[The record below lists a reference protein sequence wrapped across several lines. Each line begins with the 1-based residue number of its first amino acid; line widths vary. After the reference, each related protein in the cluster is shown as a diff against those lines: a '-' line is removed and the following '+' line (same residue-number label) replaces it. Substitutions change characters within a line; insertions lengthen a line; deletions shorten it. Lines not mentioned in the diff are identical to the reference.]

1 MIRVLLADD
10 HEMVR
15 EGLRA
20 LLEITADIL
29 VIGLASNGQEAL
41 ELAMRLR
48 PHVAVIDV
56 SMPPMN
62 GIEAA
67 REIRTHCPQTQ
78 VLMLSMFRNPEHVQR
93 AIQAGALGY
102 VLKDEAGKV
111 LAGAIRA
118 VSNGYRYFSP
128 GITEIAEHYI

>member
-10 HEMVR
+10 HEMLR

-20 LLEITADIL
+20 LLERTADIE
-29 VIGLASNGQEAL
+29 VIALASNGQEAL
-41 ELAMRLR
+41 DMAMLLR

-67 REIRTHCPQTQ
+67 KEIRTQCPLTQ
-78 VLMLSMFRNPEHVQR
+78 VLMLSMYRNPEHIQR
-93 AIQAGALGY
+93 AIQAGVLGY
-102 VLKDEAGKV
+102 ILKDEAGAI

-118 VSNGYRYFSP
+118 VSNGYRYFSQE
-128 GITEIAEHYI
+128 ISEIAERYI

>member
-118 VSNGYRYFSP
+118 VSNGYRYFSQE
-128 GITEIAEHYI
+128 ITEIAERYK

>member
-10 HEMVR
+10 HVMIR

-20 LLEITADIL
+20 LLEMTADIQ
-29 VIGLASNGQEAL
+29 VIALASNGQEAL
-41 ELAMRLR
+41 DMAMRLR

-56 SMPPMN
+56 SMPPKN

-67 REIRTHCPQTQ
+67 RQIRTHCPQTQ
-78 VLMLSMFRNPEHVQR
+78 VLMLSMHRNPEHIQR

-102 VLKDEAGKV
+102 VLKDEAGTI

-128 GITEIAEHYI
+128 GITEIAERYI